1 MFLPWWERTLTPKP
15 ADMSLHLILW
25 KASGEDPLILA
36 ACGHRGIKDRFAV
49 IGLIAYAVAT
59 LSFLSCFY
67 SFAML
72 FDNIWMAI
80 PVSLIFAWT
89 VNNIYEVLLGTLAKP
104 VLKNKY
110 EHVIKHLSISL
121 RIGFI
126 IFFAVFI
133 SKPLE
138 AWLFEGTL
146 SGRVEQ
152 LKTAAIGKAEKEI
165 NRQLQKH
172 IAQVALEI
180 RKKERLHYSGEQ
192 IRPLKAELTGVL
204 REQDEAVARI
214 RFVIARADYFVQRIQ
229 LLTSG
234 GVFAL
239 SWLVTAGIII
249 VFLSPV
255 YLKWKIDSSNPYL
268 RKKTAVYRDIVESDY
283 LEFKDTYHR
292 IFLEKYQLEI
302 RDHER
307 HTDPPYNT
315 QLITDARVFGTQ
327 EQFFERLK

>member
-1 MFLPWWERTLTPKP
+1 
-15 ADMSLHLILW
+15 MSLHLTLW
-25 KASGEDPLILA
+25 KASGEDPWILA
-36 ACGHRGIKDRFAV
+36 ECGHRGIQDRFAF
-49 IGLIAYAVAT
+49 IGFIGRAVAA

-80 PVSLIFAWT
+80 PVSLVFAWM

-110 EHVIKHLSISL
+110 EQVIKHLSISL

-126 IFFAVFI
+126 VFFAIFI

-152 LKTAAIGKAEKEI
+152 LKAAEIRKAEKQIDLQFQKNISQLEHEI
-165 NRQLQKH
+165 SKKQRLSYDTQQIQLLQ
-172 IAQVALEI
+172 AQLTAALHD
-180 RKKERLHYSGEQ
+180 R
-192 IRPLKAELTGVL
+192 
-204 REQDEAVARI
+204 DEALQRI
-214 RFVIARADYFVQRIQ
+214 EFVIGRADYFIQRIQ

-239 SWLVTAGIII
+239 SWLVTVGMVIL
-249 VFLSPV
+249 FLSPV
-255 YLKWKIDSSNPYL
+255 YLKWKINTANPYL
-268 RKKTAVYRDIVESDY
+268 IRKTAVYRDIVESGY
-283 LEFKDTYHR
+283 MEFKATYSQV
-292 IFLEKYQLEI
+292 FLEKYQLDI
-302 RDHER
+302 RYHER

-327 EQFFERLK
+327 EQFFEQHL